1 MTDNIFMISDASY
14 SKNTKCAGLG
24 VIDLYSNKRYSQPL
38 KEVKDSYIAEYR
50 AVLLSVSIALKN
62 NYKNVV
68 FVYDNKQLDL
78 ESLKIWL
85 KGKIDVFQF
94 LWLKRSYVKDADKIA
109 RKARKLQEQLHI
121 NKQEQVPIIKIIKK
135 KRMIF
140 DKLKNDQ
147 QIIEAIRCYSP
158 KKIAKF
164 CLTIASDEEKKLV
177 NNYLNNKKATKYK
190 PTKSG
195 VDILM
200 LLCFL
205 FPKEIRKNFFLYVKN
220 RVQGKEY
227 QSRVTREKP
236 MPFYVKRL
244 HKIIDQIQQGEN
256 HGK

>member
-14 SKNTKCAGLG
+14 SKTTKCAGLG
-24 VIDLYSNKRYSQPL
+24 VIDLYSNKKYSQSL
-38 KEVKDSYIAEYR
+38 QEVENSYSTEYR
-50 AVLLSVSIALKN
+50 AVLFSVSIALKN

-68 FVYDNKQLDL
+68 FAYDNKSLDL

-94 LWLKRSYVKDADKIA
+94 LWLRRSYVKDADKIA
-109 RKARKLQEQLHI
+109 RKARKVQEQLHI
-121 NKQEQVPIIKIIKK
+121 NKPQQIPTVKKTKK
-135 KRMIF
+135 KRMAF
-140 DKLKNDQ
+140 NKLKNDQ
-147 QIIEAIRCYSP
+147 KVIEAIRYYNP

-177 NNYLNNKKATKYK
+177 NNYLNGKKSTEYT

-195 VDILM
+195 VDTLM
-200 LLCFL
+200 FLCYL
-205 FPKEIRKNFFLYVKN
+205 FPKKMRRDFFLYVKN
-220 RVQGKEY
+220 RMQGKEY
-227 QSRVTREKP
+227 QSRATRKRP

-244 HKIIDQIQQGEN
+244 HKIIDKLQKGKN